1 MTDISGKKAIITGG
15 AMGYGLATCK
25 ELLKA
30 GCDVTIW
37 DMAEKQ
43 MQDALEEL
51 KKMKLGKVYAYKCDV
66 SDIKRVN
73 ELVEQAKKDMGSVD
87 IMINNAAYLRV
98 AYLVDMSISDIVKH
112 TEVNVNAHYYTI
124 KAVLP
129 DMMARNSGW
138 IVNISSAAAFVSMV
152 RGVPYTCSKWAVHGM
167 SDALRLEMKALGK
180 NGVKVMSVHPGLA
193 AGGSMFAGAKMSRIT
208 SLIFPKVEQAV
219 LGQRIVN
226 GIRKGRTMVCCPR
239 SGYLFWMSR
248 GWVPNSVYDS
258 QQQLLGMSQFAD
270 TIVGRPG
277 MAHTDVKDPG
287 KKS

>member
-51 KKMKLGKVYAYKCDV
+51 KKMQLGKVYAYKCDV

-73 ELVEQAKKDMGSVD
+73 ELVEQAKKDMGRVD
-87 IMINNAAYLRV
+87 ILINNAAYLKV

-112 TEVNVNAHYYTI
+112 TEVNVNAHYYTM

-129 DMMARNSGW
+129 DMMARNSG
-138 IVNISSAAAFVSMV
+138 
-152 RGVPYTCSKWAVHGM
+152 
-167 SDALRLEMKALGK
+167 
-180 NGVKVMSVHPGLA
+180 
-193 AGGSMFAGAKMSRIT
+193 GS
-208 SLIFPKVEQAV
+208 
-219 LGQRIVN
+219 
-226 GIRKGRTMVCCPR
+226 
-239 SGYLFWMSR
+239 
-248 GWVPNSVYDS
+248 
-258 QQQLLGMSQFAD
+258 
-270 TIVGRPG
+270 
-277 MAHTDVKDPG
+277 
-287 KKS
+287 